1 MTDKDLKSIVEAAIF
16 ACDEPITVERLL
28 SLFSETE
35 RPEKA
40 ELKALLE
47 NLAEDYQAR
56 GIELQ
61 RIASG
66 YRFQAKADFAP
77 WLQKLWE
84 KRPPR
89 YSRAILETLAL
100 IAYKQPITRG
110 EIESVRGVAVSSQI
124 VKTLLDREWVKVIG
138 HKEVPGRPALLATT
152 KSFLDYFNLTGLS
165 DLPPLPEVAD
175 LDTAGAQLGEQ
186 LALSAEKTAQDFVGP
201 LPLSII
207 DEPNFAETHGKE
219 DIDIAALAEQVLE
232 STTQKPSSETAVES
246 IATTLEPPNHSDEQ
260 EDSIEQ
266 QDNSLEGNTLFEENP
281 LNSSKN
287 ESEPIA
293 SESSEPKQAVEF
305 EQGTVV
311 ETSREETLV

>member
-1 MTDKDLKSIVEAAIF
+1 MSEMDRKSIIEAAIF

-35 RPEKA
+35 RLEKA
-40 ELKALLE
+40 ELQALLE
-47 NLAEDYQAR
+47 SLAEDYQGR

-77 WLQKLWE
+77 WLQRLWE
-84 KRPPR
+84 KKPPR

-152 KSFLDYFNLTGLS
+152 TSFLDYFNLSGLS
-165 DLPPLPEVAD
+165 DLPPLPEVVD

-201 LPLSII
+201 LPPSII
-207 DEPNFAETHGKE
+207 DEPNFADTHGKE

-232 STTQKPSSETAVES
+232 STVKKPLAETTVEP
-246 IATTLEPPNHSDEQ
+246 IATTLEDSNHSAQPDDSLKVSAVVEDEQ
-260 EDSIEQ
+260 LDPSRNQ
-266 QDNSLEGNTLFEENP
+266 
-281 LNSSKN
+281 
-287 ESEPIA
+287 SEPSL
-293 SESSEPKQAVEF
+293 SETSDQTQTVDLERD
-305 EQGTVV
+305 TVV
-311 ETSREETLV
+311 EKSREEMLV